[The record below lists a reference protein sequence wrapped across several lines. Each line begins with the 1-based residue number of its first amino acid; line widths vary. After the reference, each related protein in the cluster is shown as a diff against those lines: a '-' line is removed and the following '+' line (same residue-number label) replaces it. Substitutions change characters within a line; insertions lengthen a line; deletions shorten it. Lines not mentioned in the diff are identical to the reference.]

1 MTATSSGRTVG
12 GEEQQKARAVRGLG
26 NPMGRGPTASDRE
39 GRSAAAAAGGVRVF
53 EGEPR
58 LLEVALVVQG
68 DAVQVLGAESVH
80 EAAYA
85 GALDHDVVV
94 GGLVFD
100 AEAVFEARAP
110 ARQHAD
116 AQAGGLGGHLL
127 LRHELADLDRG
138 LVGHG
143 QGDGSGTLRRR
154 HCDPPVTCELR
165 KSRRPCQLS
174 PHEARALMRLTPA
187 DWLVVALYFLFN
199 IAVGL
204 YYKGRAGKST
214 AEYFLSGRNVPWW
227 LAGTSMV
234 ATTFAADTPLVVTGL
249 VAQNGVAGNWLWWNL
264 LASGMLTVFFYA
276 RLWRRAGVMT
286 DIEFSEIRYAGPPAA
301 FLRGFRALY
310 LGLLI
315 NCIILGWVNLAMAK
329 ILQLVF
335 GVSKGDA
342 LWIVVGMIALT
353 SAISTL
359 SGLWGVLVTDLF
371 QFVIKMGMVIVLAV
385 VAVQAVGGIEAMRV
399 KLAAIDQLRGA
410 TTGGQG
416 SVLSFVP
423 DVGSAWMPMITF
435 FVYIAVNWWATWY
448 PGAEPGGGGY
458 VAQRMLSAKD
468 EKHSLL
474 ATLWFNIAHYA
485 VRPWPWI
492 LVALASLILFPGL
505 ADPET
510 GYIWVLIDYLP
521 SSLRGLMI
529 AAFAAAYMSTIA
541 TQLNWGASY
550 LINDFWRR
558 FVKREATDQYYVT
571 ASKVATVFLTLISAV
586 VTFYM
591 GSIGGAWKVLI
602 VTGAGTGGVLLLR
615 WYWWRINAWSEVS
628 AMIAAFVVS
637 VTLQAGF
644 GYDTD
649 QPKQFALIMIATV
662 AITTIVWLAVT
673 FLTAPESESTLVAY
687 YRRTRP
693 SRTGWGAV
701 AARAPDVR
709 PSTDGL
715 ANLLDWVAGCV
726 LVYGALFGVGK
737 LLLHDPLP
745 GILMLGLSALAGGVI
760 YRDLSRRGWSTVVE

>member
-1 MTATSSGRTVG
+1 MTATSSGRTG
-12 GEEQQKARAVRGLG
+12 GGEQQKARAVRGLVH
-26 NPMGRGPTASDRE
+26 PMGGGPTASDRE

-53 EGEPR
+53 EGEPG

-68 DAVQVLGAESVH
+68 DAVQVLGAEPVD
-80 EAAYA
+80 EAAHA

-94 GGLVFD
+94 GWLVFD
-100 AEAVFEARAP
+100 AEAVLEARAP
-110 ARQHAD
+110 PREHAD
-116 AQAGGLGGHLL
+116 PQPRGLGGDLL
-127 LRHELADLDRG
+127 LRHELAHLDRG
-138 LVGHG
+138 LVGQG
-143 QGDGSGTLRRR
+143 QRDGGTPLRRR

-174 PHEARALMRLTPA
+174 LREARAPMRLTLA

-204 YYKGRAGKST
+204 YYKRRAGTST

-276 RLWRRAGVMT
+276 RLWRRSGVMT
-286 DIEFSEIRYAGPPAA
+286 DIEFAEIRYAGPPAA

-310 LGLLI
+310 LGLLM

-329 ILQLVF
+329 ILELVF
-335 GVSKGDA
+335 GISKGEA
-342 LWIVVGMIALT
+342 LWIVVGLIVLT

-385 VAVQAVGGIEAMRV
+385 VAVNAVGGIEAMKA
-399 KLAAIDQLRGA
+399 KLVASGRGSA
-410 TTGGQG
+410 LGFVPEIG
-416 SVLSFVP
+416 SV
-423 DVGSAWMPMITF
+423 WMPMLTF

-505 ADPET
+505 KDPET
-510 GYIWVLIDYLP
+510 GYIRVMIDYLP
-521 SSLRGLMI
+521 SSLRGLMV
-529 AAFAAAYMSTIA
+529 AAFAAAFMSTIA

-550 LINDFWRR
+550 LVNDFYRR
-558 FVKREATDQYYVT
+558 FVRRDASEPHYVLASRLAT
-571 ASKVATVFLTLISAV
+571 ALLTLISAAV
-586 VTFYM
+586 AFRIE
-591 GSIGGAWKVLI
+591 SIGGAWKLLI
-602 VTGAGTGGVLLLR
+602 ITGAGTGAVLLLR

-628 AMIAAFVVS
+628 AMITALVVS
-637 VTLQAGF
+637 VLLQTVG
-644 GYDTD
+644 GLDSD
-649 QPKQFALIMIATV
+649 RPLDFARIVLVTV
-662 AITTIVWLAVT
+662 AVTTVVWLVVT
-673 FLTAPESESTLVAY
+673 LLTRPEADATLVAF

-693 SRTGWGAV
+693 SRAGWGPV
-701 AARAPDVR
+701 AALAPDVR
-709 PSTDGL
+709 PSADGL
-715 ANLLDWVAGCV
+715 ANLIDWVAGCV
-726 LVYGALFGVGK
+726 LVYGVLFGVGK
-737 LLLHDPLP
+737 LLLQET
-745 GILMLGLSALAGGVI
+745 LAGLVLLVVAAVAGVII
-760 YRDLSRRGWSTVVE
+760 YRDLSRRGWQTVVE